1 MDGPT
6 GLLLVYPLHCI
17 HIIEVSADPCEL
29 PHAAPAWIG
38 EVCEGLLLPPQGTH
52 EMILAVIDD
61 LKRMKSEK

>member
-17 HIIEVSADPCEL
+17 HIIEVSAQSCVQCSAVWPSHCVECVHL
-29 PHAAPAWIG
+29 FH
-38 EVCEGLLLPPQGTH
+38 LPQGTH

-61 LKRMKSEK
+61 LKRMNYEK